1 MSPSPFRYSPSC
13 TSTPNSSGR
22 HWLGITRSPASPRRT
37 LMTGQSSLIDR
48 TAGVAGCVAGA
59 IVAVLIILGSGNL
72 RHFDWV
78 LLPYALAT
86 VFCAAAIAYRY
97 TVWLQRPP
105 TMRYWKQ
112 GWRLF
117 WQDARLHN
125 MAILSGLLF
134 DNFATQR
141 FIGQRSHVRWV
152 LHLCLSWGGMLAF
165 AVTFPLVFGWI
176 HFETPASDL
185 QTYQVF
191 VFGLQ
196 VAAFSVDSL
205 QAFVA
210 FNALNFSAVLVLIG
224 IGLSIH
230 RRLTEP
236 GEIALQQFENDVL
249 PLLLLFLVAVTGLGL
264 TVSARWLYGH
274 GFTFIA
280 ITHAASVIAML
291 LYLPFGKFFHI
302 FQRPAQ
308 LGVAFYK
315 RAAQSGP
322 QAACQRC
329 GQPYASQ
336 LQVDDLKQVLDELAF
351 DYQYDD
357 PAPHYQDI
365 CPACRR
371 RLLALNQGATLQH
384 RFGVMSPDEAAPLSQ
399 QVA

>member
-1 MSPSPFRYSPSC
+1 MLHPPHSPLRK
-13 TSTPNSSGR
+13 
-22 HWLGITRSPASPRRT
+22 RSA
-37 LMTGQSSLIDR
+37 LDR
-48 TAGVAGCVAGA
+48 TAGLVGGVAAG
-59 IVAVLIILGSGNL
+59 IVAVLIVLGSGNL

-86 VFCAAAIAYRY
+86 VFCVGAVSYRY

-105 TMRYWKQ
+105 TLRYWKQ

-117 WQDARLHN
+117 WQATRVRN

-141 FIGQRSHVRWV
+141 FIGQRNRARWA

-165 AVTFPLVFGWI
+165 AITFPLVFGWI
-176 HFETPASDL
+176 HFETPAAAL
-185 QTYQVF
+185 ETYQVF

-196 VAAFSVDSL
+196 VAAFAIDSV

-224 IGLSIH
+224 IGLSLH
-230 RRLTEP
+230 RRLTQP
-236 GEIALQQFENDVL
+236 GAIALQQFGNDVL
-249 PLLLLFLVAVTGLGL
+249 PLLLLFVVAVSGLGL
-264 TVSARWLYGH
+264 TVSARWLHGH

-280 ITHAASVIAML
+280 VAHAASVIAML

-315 RAAQSGP
+315 KAAQAGP
-322 QAACQRC
+322 QADCQRC

-336 LQVDDLKQVLDELAF
+336 MHIADLKHVLAELDLHYEF
-351 DYQYDD
+351 D
-357 PAPHYQDI
+357 AAAHYQDV

-371 RLLALNQGATLQH
+371 RLLALNQGATL
-384 RFGVMSPDEAAPLSQ
+384 RRGLGDAADRPDR

>member
-1 MSPSPFRYSPSC
+1 MTSNPSF
-13 TSTPNSSGR
+13 
-22 HWLGITRSPASPRRT
+22 
-37 LMTGQSSLIDR
+37 IDR
-48 TAGVAGCVAGA
+48 KAGIAGCVAGSM
-59 IVAVLIILGSGNL
+59 IAVLIIVGSGNL
-72 RHFDWV
+72 LHFDWV

-86 VFCAAAIAYRY
+86 VFCAAAVAYRY

-117 WQDARLHN
+117 WDDARLHN

-141 FIGQRSHVRWV
+141 FIGQRSHTRWI
-152 LHLCLSWGGMLAF
+152 LHMCMSWGGMLAF
-165 AVTFPLVFGWI
+165 AITFPLVFGWI

-185 QTYQVF
+185 HTYQVF

-196 VAAFSVDSL
+196 VAAFAIDSI
-205 QAFVA
+205 QAFLA
-210 FNALNFSAVLVLIG
+210 FNALNISAILVLIG

-236 GEIALQQFENDVL
+236 GAIALQQFGNDVL
-249 PLLLLFLVAVTGLGL
+249 PLLLLFVVSVTGLGL
-264 TVSARWLYGH
+264 TVSSRWLYGH

-280 ITHAASVIAML
+280 VTHAASVIAML

-315 RAAQSGP
+315 RAAQSGL
-322 QAACQRC
+322 QAKCQRC
-329 GQPYASQ
+329 GEPYASQ
-336 LQVDDLKQVLDELAF
+336 MQVDDLKQVLGELNF
-351 DYQYDD
+351 QYQLDG
-357 PAPHYQDI
+357 AIAHYQDF
-365 CPACRR
+365 CPPCRR
-371 RLLALNQGATLQH
+371 RLLALNQGRTMHH
-384 RFGVMSPDEAAPLSQ
+384 RFGIIPTDEAVQSGK